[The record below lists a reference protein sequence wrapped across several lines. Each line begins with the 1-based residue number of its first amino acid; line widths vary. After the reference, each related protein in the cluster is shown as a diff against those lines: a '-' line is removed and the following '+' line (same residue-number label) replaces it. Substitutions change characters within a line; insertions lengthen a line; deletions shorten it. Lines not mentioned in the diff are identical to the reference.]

1 VYQNP
6 TENEISNREYKASA
20 FTTYFGDPK
29 KAADL
34 YRALSHTKD
43 VKPEDIEF
51 KTLQGTLFMV
61 RKNDMAFT
69 VRQKVLVI
77 GEHQSTVNMNMP
89 LRSAIYYGRTMELMI
104 PPRSMYRTG
113 LIKIPTPE
121 FYVFYNGRADQ
132 PCEQILRLSDAY
144 LENAKEPMLELIVKV
159 ININPSANHPI
170 LQESRSL
177 YEYSFF
183 IQSIREH
190 MEQGQTRDEA
200 IIQAMEEYSRQGIM
214 VDFINEHGTEVR
226 NLLFTEFNIE
236 DALEVCKEENFERGM
251 ATGIE
256 KGIEKGMAT
265 GTDRINTLNQ
275 RLKADGRVDDLMR
288 AIDDKNYQE
297 QLLKEYNL

>member
-1 VYQNP
+1 MHQNP

-34 YRALSHTKD
+34 YCALSHTKD

-121 FYVFYNGRADQ
+121 FYVFYNGRAGQ
-132 PCEQILRLSDAY
+132 PREQILRLSDAY
-144 LENAKEPMLELIVKV
+144 LENVKEPMLELIIKV
-159 ININPSANHPI
+159 ININPSVNHPI

-190 MEQGQTRDEA
+190 MEEGRTRDEA
-200 IIQAMEEYSRQGIM
+200 IIQAMEECSRQGIM

-226 NLLFTEFNIE
+226 NLLFTEFNVE
-236 DALEVCKEENFERGM
+236 DALEVCREENFERGLE
-251 ATGIE
+251 TGIE
-256 KGIEKGMAT
+256 KGLAT

-297 QLLKEYNL
+297 QLLKEYDL